1 MGFRIENNVV
11 EIQRARRREE
21 QIKIFEC
28 LGQREALYLIA
39 LSLGDDII
47 ERSIAGVSATESQ
60 EVVEEFLSHSP
71 ILRIARVVI
80 QVVS

>member
-21 QIKIFEC
+21 QIEIFEC
-28 LGQREALYLIA
+28 LGQCEALHYIA
-39 LSLGDDII
+39 LLFGDYVI
-47 ERSIAGVSATESQ
+47 ERSIAGVSSAVFH

-71 ILRIARVVI
+71 ILRIAREVLP
-80 QVVS
+80 S